1 MRVVRIMAD
10 ALHELVES
18 VWTDGFQH
26 LCVLSLH
33 TLLAENLI
41 KAVEQ
46 LQYIEVCDFEFD
58 DDSPADLPVFLAEA
72 IRHSQKGNARW
83 TCVCC
88 VHVVSCIIL
97 HLQGTCAGAC

>member
-1 MRVVRIMAD
+1 MFYRTCERAPVRVVRIMAD

-41 KAVEQ
+41 KVMLSLRTCLVAQ
-46 LQYIEVCDFEFD
+46 L
-58 DDSPADLPVFLAEA
+58 
-72 IRHSQKGNARW
+72 AR
-83 TCVCC
+83 V
-88 VHVVSCIIL
+88 
-97 HLQGTCAGAC
+97 AA